1 MDWIKLNFSYLGKSK
16 KAHDIFRA
24 KRWNRKYENILKNTV
39 YNEKYEKIGVIQE
52 IFGPIQMPF
61 ISIKSSKQL
70 DPNMMLYVKVS

>member
-16 KAHDIFRA
+16 KHHIFRA
-24 KRWNRKYENILKNTV
+24 KRWNRKLENILKNTV
-39 YNEKYEKIGVIQE
+39 YNEKYEKIGLIQE